1 MSEASL
7 SFERFQSAGRGAR
20 GFLAWWG
27 AGLAGWLPTRWQQL
41 LLASG
46 DRLLLQIEGDHIRLR
61 RQVAG
66 DVQDI
71 ATLPPP
77 VLRGT
82 QDDPLA
88 NVLVGSAA
96 ELPRWLVLPA
106 TSGLRRTL
114 QLPGAARDRLREVLG
129 FEIER
134 QTPFAA
140 SDVFYDGRVLHV
152 RDDGQLQVELA
163 VVPRARFQASSDAL
177 GGLSSWLAGVDL
189 ADADG
194 RPLGINLLPVPLRR
208 VRANPWRWWNVAFLL
223 VFLAG
228 AALGLSQVLAN
239 RRDAAQ
245 QLQVAVDARATQA
258 RAVAQQR
265 QRLVDAVEGGAYLQD
280 QRNARP
286 SVVEVMDELARRL
299 PDGTYLEKASIE
311 GGQLTIVGLS
321 NQAAALVGKLE
332 GARQWHAPALS
343 GALQP
348 DPRTRND
355 RFTLV
360 AQLNDASAVEGA
372 SNGTR

>member
-1 MSEASL
+1 MSEAVL
-7 SFERFQSAGRGAR
+7 SFERFQTAGRGIR

-27 AGLAGWLPTRWQQL
+27 AALASWLPLRWRQL
-41 LLASG
+41 LAASA
-46 DRLLLQIEGDHIRLR
+46 DRLLLQVEADGICLR

-66 DVQDI
+66 ELQDLVTI
-71 ATLPPP
+71 P
-77 VLRGT
+77 VPAARGMGG
-82 QDDPLA
+82 DPLA
-88 NVLVGSAA
+88 TVLVGNAV
-96 ELPRWLVLPA
+96 ELQRWLLLPA
-106 TSGLRRTL
+106 ASGLRRTL
-114 QLPGAARDRLREVLG
+114 QLPGAARERLREVLG

-140 SDVFYDGRVLHV
+140 SDVVYDGRVLKV
-152 RDDGQLQVELA
+152 REDGQLQVELA
-163 VVPRARFQASSDAL
+163 VVPRTRFASANDSLA
-177 GGLSSWLAGVDL
+177 GLSSWLAGVDL

-194 RPLGINLLPVPLRR
+194 RPLGINLLPTAQRR
-208 VRANPWRWWNVAFLL
+208 VRANPWRWWNLLFAGLFL
-223 VFLAG
+223 VGVSMGLA
-228 AALGLSQVLAN
+228 QILAN

-245 QLQVAVDARATQA
+245 QLQADVGVRSAQA
-258 RAVAQQR
+258 RTVAQQR
-265 QRLVDAVEGGAYLQD
+265 QRLVDSVEGAAYLQQ

-286 SVVEVMDELARRL
+286 SAVEVLDELARRL

-311 GGQLTIVGLS
+311 GGQLTVIGLS

-360 AQLNDASAVEGA
+360 AQLDDASATEDKPRA
-372 SNGTR
+372 AR